1 MEKEKSLIMIEIIPN
16 LHPIFVHFTVALLSI
31 AISLFII
38 AWFISDKPIQKRL
51 LTVANWN
58 LWLGAGFTIITVAA
72 GWFAYN
78 TVTHDTAS
86 HIVMN
91 IHRNF
96 ALVTLVVLL
105 PIAFW
110 SWKHPNK
117 IVNPILLV
125 ALLSLIMTTAWY
137 GGELVYRHGIGVIS
151 LPNTEVFQG
160 PNKPETDDHNADNH
174 TH

>member
-1 MEKEKSLIMIEIIPN
+1 MIEIIPN

-31 AISLFII
+31 SIGLFLI
-38 AWFISDKPIQKRL
+38 AWIIGNKPIQKQL
-51 LTVANWN
+51 LTVASWN
-58 LWLGAGFTIITVAA
+58 LWLGAGFAIITVAA

-78 TVTHDTAS
+78 TVNHDTAS

-96 ALVTLVVLL
+96 ALVTLIILL

-110 SWKHPNK
+110 SWKHSQK
-117 IVNPILLV
+117 IVNPILLI
-125 ALLSLIMTTAWY
+125 AMLSLLMATAWY
-137 GGELVYRHGIGVIS
+137 GGELVYRHGIGVMS
-151 LPNTEVFQG
+151 LPNTEVFQE
-160 PNKPETDDHNADNH
+160 PNRSEIDDHNADNH

>member
-1 MEKEKSLIMIEIIPN
+1 MLKIIPN

-31 AISLFII
+31 AIGLFLI
-38 AWFISDKPIQKRL
+38 AWIIGNKPIRKQL

-58 LWLGAGFTIITVAA
+58 LLLGAGFTIITIAA

-78 TVTHDTAS
+78 TVAHDSAS

-91 IHRNF
+91 IHRNL
-96 ALVTLVVLL
+96 AMITIVIIL
-105 PIAFW
+105 PMAFW
-110 SWKHPNK
+110 SWKHPQK
-117 IVNPILLV
+117 IINPILLV
-125 ALLSLIMTTAWY
+125 ALLSLLMTTAWY
-137 GGELVYRHGIGVIS
+137 GGELVYRHGIGVMS

-160 PNKPETDDHNADNH
+160 PIRPEIDDHNADNH